1 MGSHT
6 PDASWSSGGGSFDL
20 DFDFTGLQTLDEA
33 TTTITTKTVFYPDL
47 PPYVPEKGDRD
58 VHPGGYGGSFL
69 DNTAP
74 LFPLLA
80 TGKVSSYSGG
90 RAGFPDPHEK
100 NGSGKPNPTS
110 LIGLVGL
117 HEKTRIKY
125 ETLDN
130 VLGGAGGGGGGYGY
144 SGGDTYVHLNGVSQ
158 GNSIGGSERI
168 LGGKAGGSF
177 AVNDKRHLDPQYSN
191 VAAINRSNFG
201 RVEGPLTDLDGN
213 VIKMRIG
220 F

>member
-80 TGKVSSYSGG
+80 TGKVSSVYGG
-90 RAGFPDPHEK
+90 RAGYPDPHGK
-100 NGSGKPNPTS
+100 NSSGKPNPTS
-110 LIGLVGL
+110 LVGLVGL

-130 VLGGAGGGGGGYGY
+130 VLGGAGGGGGGK
-144 SGGDTYVHLNGVSQ
+144 
-158 GNSIGGSERI
+158 GSEAGGGI
-168 LGGKAGGSF
+168 PQGGTGGGGNGHKTTTQAVAGTANTGGGGGGTGASPSHGAPTYMGKAGGSG
-177 AVNDKRHLDPQYSN
+177 V
-191 VAAINRSNFG
+191 
-201 RVEGPLTDLDGN
+201 
-213 VIKMRIG
+213 VIIRYKYQG
-220 F
+220 